1 MKSLRF
7 VRWLL
12 QSVSRFTNSLN
23 LKRINKWLVKLLQ
36 ALISVL
42 ERKERVDTQS
52 KTKTLTEVRGVNL
65 LLIRDMFSDEST
77 IGELFLNGER
87 MCDTLELPYR
97 DNQRSVS
104 CIPAGQYKVRLRYPR
119 ESATRDYLHLLVQD
133 VKDRSYILFHRG
145 NSAKDT
151 RGCILVGQGSQQDIV
166 HNSTLAMDLLMKE
179 IINLGGVN
187 INLIIKN
194 K

>member
-1 MKSLRF
+1 MKKL
-7 VRWLL
+7 
-12 QSVSRFTNSLN
+12 
-23 LKRINKWLVKLLQ
+23 NKWLVRLLQ
-36 ALISVL
+36 TLIRAL
-42 ERKERVDTQS
+42 ERSERGYTP
-52 KTKTLTEVRGVNL
+52 KTHQKDKMPINKNTKDKAGVNI
-65 LLIRDMFSDEST
+65 LILRDTFTDEST
-77 IGELFLNGER
+77 IGELFIDGER
-87 MCDTLELPYR
+87 FCDTLELPYR
-97 DNQRSVS
+97 DNQRSIS
-104 CIPAGQYKVRLRYPR
+104 CIPIGSYKVRMRYPR

-145 NSAKDT
+145 NTAKDT

-179 IINLGGVN
+179 IINLGGKN